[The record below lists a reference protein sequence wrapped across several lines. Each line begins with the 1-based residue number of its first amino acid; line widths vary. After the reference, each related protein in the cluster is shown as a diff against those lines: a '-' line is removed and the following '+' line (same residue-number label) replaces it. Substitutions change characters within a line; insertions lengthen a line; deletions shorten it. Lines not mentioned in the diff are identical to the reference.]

1 VKPAPFSYLCPATVE
16 EALELLT
23 RHGDDARLLA
33 GGQSLLPILNFRLA
47 RYRFLIDLN
56 RIAAL
61 SYIRIDGGMLDLGAM
76 TRQRAIEASDVVA
89 RDAPLLAEAT
99 PHIAHLSI
107 RNRGTIGGSL
117 CHADPA
123 AEYPAV
129 MLALDAQMAVAS
141 RAGMR
146 TVAASDFFA
155 GPLQTALAPDE
166 LLTGIRLPRRQPGQG
181 FAFDEVSRRC
191 GDFALIGVAAALT
204 LRDGVIAQARI
215 AICGLASGVVRAPEV
230 ERVLEREGAAPE
242 TIGRAATLAASSV
255 VAQSDLH
262 ASADY
267 RAHLIE
273 VLTRR
278 VVGRAFRD
286 ASPEGGVHG

>member
-1 VKPAPFSYLCPATVE
+1 MKPAPFELARPDNLA
-16 EALELLT
+16 EAAAVLA
-23 RHGDDARLLA
+23 RQPGAARLLA
-33 GGQSLLPILNFRLA
+33 GGQSLGPMLNLRLVRPA
-47 RYRFLIDLN
+47 
-56 RIAAL
+56 
-61 SYIRIDGGMLDLGAM
+61 ML
-76 TRQRAIEASDVVA
+76 VA
-89 RDAPLLAEAT
+89 
-99 PHIAHLSI
+99 IAHLSELSGVAEDADAVTI
-107 RNRGTIGGSL
+107 GAAVTHSAIADGRTPDIGNGILARIAEGIAYRAVRNVGTIGGSL